1 VVVRNEKR
9 LLYIRC
15 VEAVEPLYAFF
26 VPELQAVPDI
36 LSQNVD
42 ILIQNLM
49 GSDNQI
55 DLT

>member
-1 VVVRNEKR
+1 MD
-9 LLYIRC
+9 
-15 VEAVEPLYAFF
+15 PLYASF